1 MSWGALSQDVKPSIP
16 LSVIALRA
24 ENYAADGNIVISLR
38 TKYSAAERK
47 FSVPVECFKDLVVDL
62 KRLNASLPGEPTDGN
77 EDQAEPLLPLGM
89 PVAAE

>member
-1 MSWGALSQDVKPSIP
+1 MSRDEKSPIA

-47 FSVPVECFKDLVVDL
+47 FSVPVECFKDLIIDL
-62 KRLNASLPGEPTDGN
+62 KRLNASLPSEPTNGN
-77 EDQAEPLLPLGM
+77 EDQAEPLLLLEM

>member
-1 MSWGALSQDVKPSIP
+1 MSQDEKSPIA

-24 ENYAADGNIVISLR
+24 ETYAADGNIVISLR

-47 FSVPVECFKDLVVDL
+47 FSVPVECFKDLIIDL
-62 KRLNASLPGEPTDGN
+62 KRLNASLPSEPTNGN
-77 EDQAEPLLPLGM
+77 EDQAEPLLPLEM